1 MPRLAGTGT
10 IRTGEFHRVPVNVVT
25 LSYCR
30 AAQKCVLGQDTDTI
44 PAWNDGSMARS
55 RDHLKPTWLLK
66 PPCFTAGFGVVRTA
80 TTLAVVA
87 LAAAGSTPAVMPEAT
102 NANATA
108 ASIDRRAMDPP
119 ERARE

>member
-30 AAQKCVLGQDTDTI
+30 AAQKCVLGQDTDTM
-44 PAWNDGSMARS
+44 PAWNDGSMALS

-80 TTLAVVA
+80 TALAVVA
-87 LAAAGSTPAVMPEAT
+87 PATAGSTPAAT
-102 NANATA
+102 DANATA
-108 ASIDRRAMDPP
+108 ASIHRRAMDPP
-119 ERARE
+119 ERASG